1 MIKMEVD
8 NVTEIIPQ
16 DDFEF
21 QMNVSS
27 WMVWSRWKGRE
38 VLKLVERRFSAVHAV
53 NSTRTQLR

>member
-21 QMNVSS
+21 QMNVS
-27 WMVWSRWKGRE
+27 VQID
-38 VLKLVERRFSAVHAV
+38 FI
-53 NSTRTQLR
+53 RTVDRVADA

>member
-21 QMNVSS
+21 QMNVSVQTES
-27 WMVWSRWKGRE
+27 
-38 VLKLVERRFSAVHAV
+38 
-53 NSTRTQLR
+53 

>member
-27 WMVWSRWKGRE
+27 WMVSSRWKGRE
-38 VLKLVERRFSAVHAV
+38 VLKIDERRSNAVHAV